1 MKTHS
6 KHIFSFLI
14 GLLLLTS
21 LSGIRIYSH
30 HCEESGYVKSSV
42 FEHVANCNHKENLA
56 CKTEK
61 KECCSKSEEVL
72 EEKTVNDC
80 CNTEE
85 RQIKLKVDFELIS
98 HNQKV
103 NPHFDYVELDISS
116 DKEENTLNNT
126 SLSEKAKVFQPPSGK
141 QLLLLIQN
149 LKTEPNP
156 YC

>member
-1 MKTHS
+1 M
-6 KHIFSFLI
+6 

-42 FEHVANCNHKENLA
+42 FEHVANCNHKDNLT
-56 CKTEK
+56 CKIEK
-61 KECCSKSEEVL
+61 KECCSESKEVL
-72 EEKTVNDC
+72 EKKKDTDC

-98 HNQKV
+98 YNKEI
-103 NPHFDYVELDISS
+103 NPLLDYIEIVVFS
-116 DKEENTLNNT
+116 DKEEKTTINT
-126 SLSEKAKVFQPPSGK
+126 SFSENANVFRPPSGK

-149 LKTEPNP
+149 LKTEPNL